1 MEFMAISAQAN
12 VYGDELITATELN
25 RQSGRVLDRARERP
39 VTIARND
46 EYFALLP
53 RQQMASW
60 VKAATLA
67 GVVLETIDAAYRLRL
82 GEEMREDHPYV
93 WLKVFDPQEL
103 SELIAEVEMAF
114 RLVGAE
120 VGAIERVEAVLHEWH
135 ESALAICSAEL
146 AAAFRDEV
154 DEVLLTVPS
163 SDRPASI

>member
-1 MEFMAISAQAN
+1 MAISAQAN

-67 GVVLETIDAAYRLRL
+67 RVVLETIDAAYRLRL
-82 GEEMREDHPYV
+82 GEEIGQEHTSR
-93 WLKVFDPQEL
+93 WLTVFDSQEL
-103 SELIAEVEMAF
+103 SEFIGELESAF

-120 VGAIERVEAVLHEWH
+120 PGAIERVEAVLHEWY
-135 ESALAICSAEL
+135 ESALAISSPEL

-163 SDRPASI
+163 SDRSA

>member
-1 MEFMAISAQAN
+1 MAISAQAN

-67 GVVLETIDAAYRLRL
+67 RVVLETIDAAYRLRL
-82 GEEMREDHPYV
+82 GELLSEEHPYG
-93 WLKVFDPQEL
+93 WLKVFDSQEL
-103 SELIAEVEMAF
+103 NELIAEVESAF

-120 VGAIERVEAVLHEWH
+120 VGAIEQVEAVLHEWH
-135 ESALAICSAEL
+135 ESALAIFSPEL

-154 DEVLLTVPS
+154 DEVFLTAPS
-163 SDRPASI
+163 SDRPA